1 MTYTP
6 VFFTMNSSISSSRD
20 VRLDLLRL
28 VAFFLLIACHT
39 CDPFN
44 AAATYGSGEADAE
57 FTRWGAIWGAVVRPC
72 VPVFVMLTGALLLG
86 RSRASLLLGH
96 PVPMRSFYSRR
107 IPRVLWPFLIWSCGY
122 YLFTWVLGLLG
133 FGADAVTLFF
143 PWAETTDQSFAT
155 ALGRIVRIPCNF
167 SYVACHMWYIYMLL
181 GLYLYLPI
189 FDAWVSQATRRQKS
203 FVLVLWGLSTF
214 IPYITEFVSPYSFG
228 TCDWNQYGLFYNFAG
243 FNGYLLL
250 GHYLRS
256 YVRLPFCRALF
267 MAVPLYAAGYVVNLL
282 GYRHILTLESPTP
295 QQVELFWTYCTPN
308 VLAQSL
314 AVTLVCLSLPLR
326 NMCRQTWISSITRC
340 GFGIYML
347 HYFFVGPAFWLVTA
361 CMVPVSLRVPV
372 SAVLVLAASWSLV
385 ALLHRLLGP
394 RLGRI
399 VLG

>member
-1 MTYTP
+1 
-6 VFFTMNSSISSSRD
+6 MNSSISSSRD

-122 YLFTWVLGLLG
+122 YLFPWVLGLLG

-214 IPYITEFVSPYSFG
+214 ILPTSRSLSVPTVSARATG
-228 TCDWNQYGLFYNFAG
+228 TSTAF
-243 FNGYLLL
+243 
-250 GHYLRS
+250 S
-256 YVRLPFCRALF
+256 T
-267 MAVPLYAAGYVVNLL
+267 
-282 GYRHILTLESPTP
+282 IL
-295 QQVELFWTYCTPN
+295 
-308 VLAQSL
+308 
-314 AVTLVCLSLPLR
+314 
-326 NMCRQTWISSITRC
+326 
-340 GFGIYML
+340 
-347 HYFFVGPAFWLVTA
+347 
-361 CMVPVSLRVPV
+361 PVSTAIFFLAIIFAATSVCPSVGHFSWPSRCMPPV
-372 SAVLVLAASWSLV
+372 MS
-385 ALLHRLLGP
+385 
-394 RLGRI
+394 
-399 VLG
+399 